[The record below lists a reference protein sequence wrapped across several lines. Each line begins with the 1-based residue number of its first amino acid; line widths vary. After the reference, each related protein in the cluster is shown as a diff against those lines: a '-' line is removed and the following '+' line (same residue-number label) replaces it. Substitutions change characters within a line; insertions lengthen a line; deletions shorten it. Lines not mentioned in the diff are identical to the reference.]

1 MERVQTKVKG
11 VRPYRNDTNFVGFVV
26 VGREQAKNDACARAG
41 SPIRALWKGHDAACP
56 VLTGPYFTV
65 RQILKGGCMH
75 QYNNHPIYG
84 IGIRGPEKNWYGR
97 GLIFDAE
104 DKVTQIKR
112 LECPELTF
120 ATKKKAEE
128 HALKLCK
135 SWIDEQ
141 SGGSESS
148 SVTPSGPMK
157 AGAIAI

>member
-1 MERVQTKVKG
+1 
-11 VRPYRNDTNFVGFVV
+11 
-26 VGREQAKNDACARAG
+26 
-41 SPIRALWKGHDAACP
+41 
-56 VLTGPYFTV
+56 
-65 RQILKGGCMH
+65 MH

-84 IGIRGPEKNWYGR
+84 IGIRVPEKKWYGR

-135 SWIDEQ
+135 RWIDEQ
-141 SGGSESS
+141 RGGIESS
-148 SVTPSGPMK
+148 SVTHSAPLK
-157 AGAIAI
+157 ASALAN

>member
-1 MERVQTKVKG
+1 
-11 VRPYRNDTNFVGFVV
+11 
-26 VGREQAKNDACARAG
+26 
-41 SPIRALWKGHDAACP
+41 
-56 VLTGPYFTV
+56 
-65 RQILKGGCMH
+65 MH

-84 IGIRGPEKNWYGR
+84 IGIHGPEKNWYGR

-135 SWIDEQ
+135 GWIDEQ
-141 SGGSESS
+141 RDRIESTSGTHSAP
-148 SVTPSGPMK
+148 VK

>member
-1 MERVQTKVKG
+1 
-11 VRPYRNDTNFVGFVV
+11 
-26 VGREQAKNDACARAG
+26 
-41 SPIRALWKGHDAACP
+41 
-56 VLTGPYFTV
+56 
-65 RQILKGGCMH
+65 MH

-104 DKVTQIKR
+104 DKVTQIIR

-135 SWIDEQ
+135 KWIDEQ
-141 SGGSESS
+141 RGGIESS
-148 SVTPSGPMK
+148 SFPDSTPLK
-157 AGAIAI
+157 AGASAF